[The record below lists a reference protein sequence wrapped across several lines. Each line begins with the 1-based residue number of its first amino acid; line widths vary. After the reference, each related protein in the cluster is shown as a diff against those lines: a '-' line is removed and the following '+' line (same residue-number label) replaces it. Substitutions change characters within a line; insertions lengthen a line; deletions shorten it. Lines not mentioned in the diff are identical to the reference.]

1 MRFLRDMPIKQKV
14 TMVILLTSATALLL
28 AGGGLFVFQMIT
40 FQQSFKR
47 DLTAL
52 GEIASTLCGV
62 QIDFADPQAA
72 NETLGALKEKPQI
85 KEAQLRLM
93 DGTLFAQYPDKKT
106 APPGGNPEWKPQ
118 APKGRVVHL
127 KGAYPIYSEG
137 DYKIFSKP
145 IFINKGKEQV
155 GMLHLRSEYKKELR
169 KLLLSYAGILAL
181 VLSFSILLTALL
193 SSRLQRVIS
202 EPILRLAQT
211 AKVVAEQR
219 DYSVRASKLEGDEIG
234 QFTDAFN
241 QMLEQIQGRD
251 TALRLSHQKFET
263 LVNSIEGV
271 VWEADPETFRFVFV
285 SKQAERL
292 LGHPLNDWVENPKFW
307 QANLHPEDRDRAVQ
321 TSRNAMMEKRFCSQE
336 YRMLAKNGSSLW
348 IRSYSTVVLEADKP
362 VLLRG
367 VLLDVTREKKAAEE
381 LVAVHAELLET
392 SHQAGMA
399 EVATGVLHNV
409 GNVLN
414 SVNVSSTLVC
424 ERVRRSEL
432 TTLVRVA
439 ALLREHEADLSTY
452 LTTDP
457 KGRMMAG
464 FIQSLADQLSKERTE
479 TLLELELLVK
489 NIGHIKEIVAMQQ
502 SYARVSGVVE
512 SLPVTELV
520 EDALQINSTA
530 FRRHGVEVVRQFEIV
545 PPVSVNRHKV
555 LQILINLL
563 SNAKYAVDQ
572 ATVYNKRLILGV
584 ALYGKDH
591 VRIAVQDNGI
601 GIPQENLTRI
611 FSHGFTTK
619 KEGHGFGLHSGAL
632 AARQMGG
639 ALYAQS
645 GGPGQGATFILEL
658 PISEANAKNEHART

>member
-1 MRFLRDMPIKQKV
+1 MPIKRKV
-14 TMVILLTSATALLL
+14 TVVILLTSAAALGLT
-28 AGGGLFVFQMIT
+28 GGGLFVFQMFT
-40 FQQSFKR
+40 FRKSFER
-47 DLTAL
+47 DLSAL
-52 GEIASTLCGV
+52 TGIIATQNGM
-62 QIDFADPQAA
+62 QILFDSPEDA
-72 NETLGALKEKPQI
+72 NETLRALKAKPQI
-85 KEAQLRLM
+85 TDAQLWLKDDTRAP
-93 DGTLFAQYPDKKT
+93 FARYT
-106 APPGGNPEWKPQ
+106 IGGNPEWKPQ
-118 APKGRVVHL
+118 DPKGVNPR
-127 KGAYPIYSEG
+127 YEG
-137 DYKIFSKP
+137 DYLIYSKLIF
-145 IFINKGKEQV
+145 GKEQEPI
-155 GMLHLRSEYKKELR
+155 GMLYLRADYNKELR
-169 KLLLSYAGILAL
+169 KILISYAGILAV
-181 VLSFSILLTALL
+181 VLSFSIVLTALL
-193 SSRLQRVIS
+193 SARLQRVIS

-211 AKVVAEQR
+211 AKVVAEQK
-219 DYSVRASKLEGDEIG
+219 DYSVRASKLEEDEIG

-241 QMLEQIQGRD
+241 QMLWQIQGRD
-251 TALRLSHQKFET
+251 AALRLSQQKFET
-263 LVNSIEGV
+263 LVNSMEGV

-292 LGHPLNDWVENPKFW
+292 LGHPLKDWLETPSFW
-307 QANLHPEDRDRAVQ
+307 QAHLHPEDRDRAVQ
-321 TSRNAMMEKRFCSQE
+321 TSRNAMIEKRFCSQE
-336 YRMLAKNGSSLW
+336 YRMLAMNGSILW
-348 IRSYSTVVLEADKP
+348 IRSSSTVVIEADKP

-432 TTLVRVA
+432 TTLDRVA
-439 ALLREHEADLSTY
+439 ALLREHQADLPTY
-452 LTTDP
+452 LTTHS
-457 KGRMMAG
+457 KGKMVVG
-464 FIQSLADQLSKERTE
+464 FIQSLADQLSKERTG
-479 TLLELELLVK
+479 TLVELELLVK
-489 NIGHIKEIVAMQQ
+489 NIEHIKEIVAMQQ
-502 SYARVSGVVE
+502 SYALVSGVLE

-530 FRRHGVEVVRQFEIV
+530 FRRHGVEVVRQFESV
-545 PPVSVNRHKV
+545 PPVLVNRHKV
-555 LQILINLL
+555 LQSLFNLL

-572 ATVYNKRLILGV
+572 AAVENKRLILGV
-584 ALYGKDH
+584 ALYGDDH

-639 ALYAQS
+639 ALYVQS
-645 GGPGQGATFILEL
+645 AGAGQGATFILEL
-658 PISEANAKNEHART
+658 PISISEAYKKNEHARS